1 MAAWTGAVL
10 EVGTLSVPAVRA
22 LLDPPDP
29 PCLSLYMPTHTN
41 VPDDTVDRPAFAHL
55 VESLELALATAPR
68 DAPERLLRPFRLLAG
83 DLRFWRHARAG
94 LAVLAAGGRA
104 RVFLLERPPRPV
116 AMVADRFHTMPL
128 LRAATSLERLDVL
141 ALTSRRARVLAGRAW
156 LDPGGATAER
166 LEPVPLVPRPGA
178 EPVEELSRDAVVSA
192 EVLEPHRVKHGTGP
206 TGRAAT
212 AFVHGGFGARRDD
225 VDRDTEIFLRHVD
238 EVVHEQ
244 VSRRDGAPLVLVT
257 LPRLAAAFR
266 RLSTNPLL
274 LDEGV
279 DLDPHLL
286 PADDLAAAVVPVLAR
301 LREAM
306 VARQVR
312 AFALARDRGRAAG
325 DLADVARAA
334 VAGQVATL
342 LVEADRFECGRL
354 DRASGAIAFADGAA
368 GDPSRTGDRPAVM
381 GEDLYGAVA
390 ETVLAT
396 GGTVLTLARNAMPTE
411 SGVAAIYRYA

>member
-1 MAAWTGAVL
+1 MTTWTGAVL
-10 EVGTLSVPAVRA
+10 EVGTLSLPAVRA

-41 VPDDTVDRPAFAHL
+41 VPDATVDRPTFAHL
-55 VESLELALATAPR
+55 VESLELALAATPR
-68 DAPERLLRPFRLLAG
+68 DSVARLLHPFHLLAG

-116 AMVADRFHTMPL
+116 AMVAERFHTMPL
-128 LRAATSLERLDVL
+128 VRAATALERLDVL

-156 LDPGGATAER
+156 LDPTGNTAER
-166 LEPVPLVPRPGA
+166 LEPVPLVPRPGQ
-178 EPVEELSRDAVVSA
+178 EPVAELSRDAVVSA
-192 EVLEPHRVKHGTGP
+192 EVCEPHRVKHGTGP
-206 TGRAAT
+206 TGRSAT
-212 AFVHGGFGARRDD
+212 AFVHGGFGSRRDD
-225 VDRDTEIFLRHVD
+225 IDRDTEIFLRHID
-238 EVVHEQ
+238 AVVHEQ

-266 RLSTNPLL
+266 DLSTNPLL
-274 LDEGV
+274 LDEGI

-286 PADDLAAAVVPVLAR
+286 PADDLSAVVVPVLAR
-301 LREAM
+301 LRAAR
-306 VARQVR
+306 VAREVR
-312 AFALARDRGRAAG
+312 AFALERDRGLASG

-342 LVEADRFECGRL
+342 LVEADRFESGRF
-354 DRASGAIAFADGAA
+354 DRTSGAVAFIDGAPGNA
-368 GDPSRTGDRPAVM
+368 SRTGDGPATTA
-381 GEDLYGAVA
+381 EDLYGAVA
-390 ETVLAT
+390 ETVLAK